1 MSLLDESMGCIIFR
15 EFNLDRTDDDDD
27 DMKNSDRF

>member
-27 DMKNSDRF
+27 MKNSDRF